1 MTDSRINRAAGP
13 DCSSAGKGF
22 ARTDGSD
29 IVAEDCAMPDGPG
42 KGFAKSD
49 SGKAAAPSQS
59 VTAPDPDCSSAG
71 KGFARTDGSDI
82 VAEDCAMPDGPGKG
96 FAKSDPG
103 KP

>member
-49 SGKAAAPSQS
+49 
-59 VTAPDPDCSSAG
+59 
-71 KGFARTDGSDI
+71 
-82 VAEDCAMPDGPGKG
+82 
-96 FAKSDPG
+96 PG